1 MKTSRSETIQ
11 ERVRRLVDS
20 DPVTIADQVNFRA
33 RWGGYPSGGRKFKNS
48 KEWNEGRQFNPS
60 VQVKH
65 AAKVSHPDQVMVAR
79 NEFFEGRAVWYYEVG
94 TWACR
99 SADECLSFL
108 LKKSVAAAQL
118 ELTRRGFSWEWV
130 K

>member
-1 MKTSRSETIQ
+1 MMRQSK
-11 ERVRRLVDS
+11 
-20 DPVTIADQVNFRA
+20 
-33 RWGGYPSGGRKFKNS
+33 
-48 KEWNEGRQFNPS
+48 KEWLLGKSFNP
-60 VQVKH
+60 VVTVDH
-65 AAKVSHPDQVMVAR
+65 ASMVSRPDRVMIAR
-79 NEFFEGRAVWYYEVG
+79 NEFHCGKAVWYYEVG
-94 TWACR
+94 AWACR